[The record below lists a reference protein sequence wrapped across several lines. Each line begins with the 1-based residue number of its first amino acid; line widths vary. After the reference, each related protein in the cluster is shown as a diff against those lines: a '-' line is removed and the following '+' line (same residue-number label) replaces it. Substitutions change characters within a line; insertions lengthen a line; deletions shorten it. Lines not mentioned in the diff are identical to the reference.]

1 MVGTEERKAGEEEEE
16 EEEAGGELEKDF
28 SPNIKRSEGR
38 GR

>member
-1 MVGTEERKAGEEEEE
+1 MVGTEERKAGEEEE